1 MVPRGVRSRT
11 THRGWAAHRRH
22 DGHQARPHGVS
33 RIRQVLALG
42 RHHRAD
48 ADRGGSRAEAA
59 HQCVRGGPG
68 RADHRVAHRAEHP
81 RRHGGERGGLPGAG
95 VTGSDHRAARGV
107 PRVLAGAAPGPAARA
122 SLRRRAM
129 GTAGGGAAARAPD
142 ARSDRA
148 ERALRLTADA
158 GWFGHPRGLSTL
170 FFTEM
175 WERFSYYGMRG
186 FLILYMTKALGFTD
200 PHAGAVYGNYVGSV
214 WLAAIFGGVIA
225 DRWLGHYRS
234 VLLGGIIIALGHFTL
249 AFHAL
254 PFFYAGLSLI
264 VIGTGLLKPTVSTL
278 VGSLYEQGDERRDA
292 GFSIF
297 YMGINLGALLGP
309 LVAGKLAEGVDWHL
323 GFACAGVGM
332 TLGLVQ
338 YVLGRG
344 RLQPAIER
352 LAARPTPAA
361 VSPGLAPGVSHGGF
375 TAADWKRMTAVV
387 VFFAFASLF
396 WGAYEQAGSTLAL
409 FADRNVRLE
418 LFGITLYASWF
429 VSVQAAFVIL
439 LSPIFAWLWIKL
451 GPRQPSSPAKFALA
465 LVFVGLAF
473 VLLMPAGA
481 IAQGGVR
488 ISPLW
493 LVAVYFIEEL
503 GELCLS
509 PVGLSVVTK
518 LAPKQVVGLMMGV
531 FFLSNALGNKLA
543 GWSAGFISTTPLPT
557 LFGVT
562 AGVTLGAAAVMF
574 MLITPIQ
581 RLMGGV
587 R

>member
-1 MVPRGVRSRT
+1 
-11 THRGWAAHRRH
+11 
-22 DGHQARPHGVS
+22 
-33 RIRQVLALG
+33 L
-42 RHHRAD
+42 
-48 ADRGGSRAEAA
+48 
-59 HQCVRGGPG
+59 
-68 RADHRVAHRAEHP
+68 AHRAEHP
-81 RRHGGERGGLPGAG
+81 RRHGRDGRRLPGPGLAG
-95 VTGSDHRAARGV
+95 GRHGAARRI
-107 PRVLAGAAPGPAARA
+107 PRVLSWVAPCPSRR
-122 SLRRRAM
+122 LRRRAV
-129 GTAGGGAAARAPD
+129 GAPAGRHPPDPAAVGAR
-142 ARSDRA
+142 RA
-148 ERALRLTADA
+148 ERPVRVTSPPP
-158 GWFGHPRGLSTL
+158 GSSWFGHPRGLSTL

-234 VLLGGIIIALGHFTL
+234 VLLGGIVIALGHFTL
-249 AFHAL
+249 ALHAL

-264 VIGTGLLKPTVSTL
+264 VVGTGLLKPNVSTL

-292 GFSIF
+292 GFSVF

-309 LVAGKLAEGVDWHL
+309 VIAGKLAEGVDWHL

-338 YVLGRG
+338 YVLARG
-344 RLQPAIER
+344 R
-352 LAARPTPAA
+352 
-361 VSPGLAPGVSHGGF
+361 
-375 TAADWKRMTAVV
+375 
-387 VFFAFASLF
+387 
-396 WGAYEQAGSTLAL
+396 
-409 FADRNVRLE
+409 
-418 LFGITLYASWF
+418 
-429 VSVQAAFVIL
+429 VQAAFVIL
-439 LSPIFAWLWIKL
+439 RFPVFAWLWVQL
-451 GPRQPSSPAKFALA
+451 GPRQPSSPEKFALA
-465 LVFVGLAF
+465 LLFVGLAF

-481 IAQGGVR
+481 IAQGGVK

-518 LAPKQVVGLMMGV
+518 LAPRQVVGLMMGV

-562 AGVTLGAAAVMF
+562 ASVTLGAAAEA
-574 MLITPIQ
+574 
-581 RLMGGV
+581 
-587 R
+587 

>member
-1 MVPRGVRSRT
+1 M
-11 THRGWAAHRRH
+11 
-22 DGHQARPHGVS
+22 
-33 RIRQVLALG
+33 
-42 RHHRAD
+42 
-48 ADRGGSRAEAA
+48 
-59 HQCVRGGPG
+59 
-68 RADHRVAHRAEHP
+68 
-81 RRHGGERGGLPGAG
+81 
-95 VTGSDHRAARGV
+95 
-107 PRVLAGAAPGPAARA
+107 
-122 SLRRRAM
+122 
-129 GTAGGGAAARAPD
+129 
-142 ARSDRA
+142 
-148 ERALRLTADA
+148 ADA

-234 VLLGGIIIALGHFTL
+234 VLLGGTIIALGHFTL
-249 AFHAL
+249 ALHAL

-264 VIGTGLLKPTVSTL
+264 VLGTGLLKPNVSTL
-278 VGSLYEQGDERRDA
+278 VGALYEQGDERRDA
-292 GFSIF
+292 GFSVF

-332 TLGLVQ
+332 TLGLAQ
-338 YVLGRG
+338 YVLGRR
-344 RLQPAIER
+344 RLAPAIER
-352 LAARPTPAA
+352 LAARPGPAA

-396 WGAYEQAGSTLAL
+396 WGAYEQAGSTLNL
-409 FADRNVRLE
+409 FADRYVHLE
-418 LFGITLYASWF
+418 LLGIKLYASWF
-429 VSVQAAFVIL
+429 VSIQAAFVIL
-439 LSPIFAWLWIKL
+439 LSPAFAWLWVKL

-465 LVFVGLAF
+465 LLFVGLAF

-543 GWSAGFISTTPLPT
+543 GWSAGFISTTPLPM

-562 AGVTLGAAAVMF
+562 AAVTLGAAAVMF
-574 MLITPIQ
+574 LLIKPVR

>member
-1 MVPRGVRSRT
+1 M
-11 THRGWAAHRRH
+11 
-22 DGHQARPHGVS
+22 
-33 RIRQVLALG
+33 
-42 RHHRAD
+42 
-48 ADRGGSRAEAA
+48 
-59 HQCVRGGPG
+59 
-68 RADHRVAHRAEHP
+68 
-81 RRHGGERGGLPGAG
+81 
-95 VTGSDHRAARGV
+95 
-107 PRVLAGAAPGPAARA
+107 
-122 SLRRRAM
+122 
-129 GTAGGGAAARAPD
+129 
-142 ARSDRA
+142 
-148 ERALRLTADA
+148 ADA

-186 FLILYMTKALGFTD
+186 FLILYMTKALDFTD

-234 VLLGGIIIALGHFTL
+234 VLIGGIIIALGHFTL

-264 VIGTGLLKPTVSTL
+264 VLGTGLLKPNVSTL

-309 LVAGKLAEGVDWHL
+309 VVAGRLAEGVDWHL

-338 YVLGRG
+338 YVLGRR
-344 RLQPAIER
+344 RLEPAIAR

-387 VFFAFASLF
+387 VFFSFASLF

-409 FADRNVRLE
+409 FADRYVHLE
-418 LFGITLYASWF
+418 LLGTKLYASWF

-439 LSPIFAWLWIKL
+439 LSPVFAWLWVKL
-451 GPRQPSSPAKFALA
+451 GPQQPSSPAKFALA

-562 AGVTLGAAAVMF
+562 AAVTLGAAVVMF
-574 MLITPIQ
+574 LLIKPVQ

>member
-1 MVPRGVRSRT
+1 
-11 THRGWAAHRRH
+11 
-22 DGHQARPHGVS
+22 
-33 RIRQVLALG
+33 
-42 RHHRAD
+42 
-48 ADRGGSRAEAA
+48 
-59 HQCVRGGPG
+59 
-68 RADHRVAHRAEHP
+68 
-81 RRHGGERGGLPGAG
+81 
-95 VTGSDHRAARGV
+95 
-107 PRVLAGAAPGPAARA
+107 
-122 SLRRRAM
+122 
-129 GTAGGGAAARAPD
+129 
-142 ARSDRA
+142 
-148 ERALRLTADA
+148 
-158 GWFGHPRGLSTL
+158 
-170 FFTEM
+170 M

-234 VLLGGIIIALGHFTL
+234 VLLGGIVIALGHFTL

-254 PFFYAGLSLI
+254 ALFYAGLSLI
-264 VIGTGLLKPTVSTL
+264 VIGTGLLKPNVSTL

-309 LVAGKLAEGVDWHL
+309 VVAGKLAEGVDWHL

-344 RLQPAIER
+344 RLQPAIAR
-352 LAARPTPAA
+352 LAARPVP
-361 VSPGLAPGVSHGGF
+361 
-375 TAADWKRMTAVV
+375 TAAAGPGSTGGLTAGDWKRMTAVV

-396 WGAYEQAGSTLAL
+396 WGADEQAGSTLNQ
-409 FADRNVRLE
+409 FAGRYVRLE
-418 LFGITLYASWF
+418 LLWIKLYASWF
-429 VSVQAAFVIL
+429 VSIQAAFVIL
-439 LSPIFAWLWIKL
+439 LSPVFAWLWVKL

-465 LVFVGLAF
+465 LLFVGLAF

-481 IAQGGVR
+481 IAQGGGK

-509 PVGLSVVTK
+509 PVRLSGVTK
-518 LAPKQVVGLMMGV
+518 LAPKQVGGLMIGRV
-531 FFLSNALGNKLA
+531 FLSHAFGNKRA
-543 GWSAGFISTTPLPT
+543 
-557 LFGVT
+557 
-562 AGVTLGAAAVMF
+562 
-574 MLITPIQ
+574 
-581 RLMGGV
+581 
-587 R
+587 

>member
-1 MVPRGVRSRT
+1 MTSP
-11 THRGWAAHRRH
+11 
-22 DGHQARPHGVS
+22 PP
-33 RIRQVLALG
+33 
-42 RHHRAD
+42 
-48 ADRGGSRAEAA
+48 GS
-59 HQCVRGGPG
+59 
-68 RADHRVAHRAEHP
+68 
-81 RRHGGERGGLPGAG
+81 
-95 VTGSDHRAARGV
+95 S
-107 PRVLAGAAPGPAARA
+107 
-122 SLRRRAM
+122 
-129 GTAGGGAAARAPD
+129 
-142 ARSDRA
+142 
-148 ERALRLTADA
+148 
-158 GWFGHPRGLSTL
+158 WFGHPRGLSTL

-214 WLAAIFGGVIA
+214 WLAAIFGGIIA

-234 VLLGGIIIALGHFTL
+234 VLIGGIIIALGHFTL

-264 VIGTGLLKPTVSTL
+264 VIGTGLLKPNVSTL
-278 VGSLYEQGDERRDA
+278 VGSLYDKGDERRDA

-297 YMGINLGALLGP
+297 YMGINLGAFLGP
-309 LVAGKLAEGVDWHL
+309 IIAGKLAEAVDWHL

-338 YVLGRG
+338 YVLGRR
-344 RLQPAIER
+344 RLDPAIAR
-352 LAARPTPAA
+352 LAAGPTPAA
-361 VSPGLAPGVSHGGF
+361 AAAAAAAEPAAGF
-375 TAADWKRMTAVV
+375 TPEDMKRIAAVV

-409 FADRNVRLE
+409 FADRYVHLE
-418 LFGITLYASWF
+418 LLGIKLYASWF

-439 LSPIFAWLWIKL
+439 LSPIFAWLWMKL

-465 LVFVGLAF
+465 LLFVGLAF
-473 VLLMPAGA
+473 VLLVPAGA
-481 IAQGGVR
+481 IAQGGVK

-518 LAPKQVVGLMMGV
+518 LAPRQVVGLMMGV

-562 AGVTLGAAAVMF
+562 AAVTLGAAAVMF
-574 MLITPIQ
+574 AFIKPVQ